1 MSNQSVSVTVINGK
15 GVLETLSLVPTNTQR
30 IHAVSSARYLLSS
43 TDNVAAVQSVNFK
56 RVGKDLHLTLEGSD
70 LDHPEVIIEGFY
82 DHPGEVVGMAPDG
95 EVYPYTAVSG
105 DSEEVAV
112 LLQDGATSPQT
123 LGREP
128 LSGFMADLQGAEGVF
143 WKQILSG
150 LGAAAALAWLLHDK
164 GGSKSTPPPPP
175 PSLESV
181 HSHSDSDL
189 RVVERGGLTA
199 DSTPVLS
206 GVGVPGGQVE
216 IYKGSESLGVV
227 PVSAEGY
234 WRFTPSLALAD
245 GHQLF
250 SVVAIDDNGQRS
262 AASATYEI
270 EIDATPPPQPKIAAA
285 VDNKGI
291 TVGGIADGLHTND
304 VTPTLSGSAEAGSLV
319 TIYNGSDILGSARV
333 DADGHWLF
341 TVPEQVEGEHRFAV
355 IASDAAGNTSGASEV
370 YAINID
376 TTPPS
381 VLIRQVA
388 DNVGAI
394 NDPLSNPGRT
404 DDTAPTISG
413 TTEAGALVTIYDNGE
428 AIGSI
433 ASDTQGNWSFSVPER
448 ADGRH
453 QFTVTAT
460 DDAGNISPMSSPWIV
475 EIDTSLPVASIT
487 HVTDDTGAVTGS
499 VTNGGRTDDT
509 TPTLHGVATSN
520 ALVTVHDGKS
530 EIGSVYADANGVWS
544 FPVPSSA
551 DGTHNFS
558 VAATNDVGTTGLVS
572 EEWVVEIDTDVPGV
586 PKILSVYDDAGG
598 LTGNV
603 PRSGI
608 TDDSTPTVKGIAEIG
623 SVITV
628 YDGGVIL
635 GTALTDGSGAWS
647 LVLPEL
653 LPGSHDLIAVA
664 RNDIGI
670 SSDVSNGFDFKVG
683 ATWDF
688 NDKTLQG
695 WKLAGRYGTDTTST
709 YITDD
714 GHGGRLIAAL
724 TENGG
729 DWGGTVMSIKVQVE
743 AGVTYQFTFTTGQQ
757 LISNE
762 VTASLGLM
770 VDGVATGT
778 EVKAAAGSHKFFGSF
793 TATSTGSV
801 TLSINNS
808 EHSGT
813 GNDFWLDD
821 LAMARVE
828 ATGPAN
834 LGDIIFNVL
843 QEESPL
849 LEAPELI
856 LNSSDISRNA
866 LILASGDVL
875 APGENDL
882 FKDAEFAPQQMLV
895 EREALVLLNLG
906 AFPGLGDEGVDLG
919 AVNVA
924 GVVCSG
930 HQQSTLHSDSLL
942 REVDATSV
950 T

>member
-572 EEWVVEIDTDVPGV
+572 EEWVVEIDTSLPVASITQV
-586 PKILSVYDDAGG
+586 
-598 LTGNV
+598 
-603 PRSGI
+603 
-608 TDDSTPTVKGIAEIG
+608 TDDT
-623 SVITV
+623 
-628 YDGGVIL
+628 
-635 GTALTDGSGAWS
+635 GA
-647 LVLPEL
+647 V
-653 LPGSHDLIAVA
+653 
-664 RNDIGI
+664 
-670 SSDVSNGFDFKVG
+670 
-683 ATWDF
+683 
-688 NDKTLQG
+688 
-695 WKLAGRYGTDTTST
+695 
-709 YITDD
+709 
-714 GHGGRLIAAL
+714 
-724 TENGG
+724 
-729 DWGGTVMSIKVQVE
+729 
-743 AGVTYQFTFTTGQQ
+743 
-757 LISNE
+757 
-762 VTASLGLM
+762 
-770 VDGVATGT
+770 
-778 EVKAAAGSHKFFGSF
+778 
-793 TATSTGSV
+793 TGSV
-801 TLSINNS
+801 TN
-808 EHSGT
+808 GGRT
-813 GNDFWLDD
+813 DD
-821 LAMARVE
+821 
-828 ATGPAN
+828 TTP
-834 LGDIIFNVL
+834 
-843 QEESPL
+843 
-849 LEAPELI
+849 
-856 LNSSDISRNA
+856 
-866 LILASGDVL
+866 
-875 APGENDL
+875 
-882 FKDAEFAPQQMLV
+882 
-895 EREALVLLNLG
+895 
-906 AFPGLGDEGVDLG
+906 
-919 AVNVA
+919 
-924 GVVCSG
+924 
-930 HQQSTLHSDSLL
+930 TLHG
-942 REVDATSV
+942 VATS
-950 T
+950 